1 MTEQDSAKS
10 SRSSTFAPPFPKF
23 PPEAPFGERMKAL
36 IAWAQATRPARVFA
50 HFGARS
56 ASVLAGG
63 MAYSAIFSIFAGI
76 WLLFSVAGIFLATN
90 TELRDGLI
98 GVLNSSLPGLIGEDG
113 AIDPSL
119 LENTGAFG
127 WASTIALIGT
137 LGTALGWLG
146 QARTGIRTIFDV
158 PVATKRSFV
167 VQKLIDL
174 GFLLAFAVALAISAA
189 LTVLSSTFL
198 SSLLS
203 TVGIDESSGFA
214 LVVIRIVTVLILL
227 GLDTVVLAGI
237 LRILAGL
244 RIPTRSLFF
253 AAFLGA
259 IVIGILKQI
268 STALIGGATSN
279 PLVASFAVLLGLMI
293 FLNLLCTVL
302 LLTAAWVKVTM
313 DDIGASPRLLTAKEA
328 REEST
333 DTILRAEREKI
344 ATEVIEAR
352 ERLNAAPR
360 FFRWKA
366 MAEYRTLLRQ
376 QRRVEAEAQR
386 RRFEG
391 GRV

>member
-1 MTEQDSAKS
+1 
-10 SRSSTFAPPFPKF
+10 
-23 PPEAPFGERMKAL
+23 MKAL